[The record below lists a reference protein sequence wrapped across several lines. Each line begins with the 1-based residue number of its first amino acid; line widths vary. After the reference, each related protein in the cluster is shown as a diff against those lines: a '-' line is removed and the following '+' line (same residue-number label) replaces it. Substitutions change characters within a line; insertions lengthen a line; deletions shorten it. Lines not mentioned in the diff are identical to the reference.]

1 MFQLPGNGLAL
12 FCRSFRAAWCLQAAK
27 QKGKR
32 WQSCSERKAKEA
44 FQGHLAIAEER
55 GFGVFIQI
63 YNALVVMVSKHY
75 IMGLKQEQWPG
86 AVI

>member
-1 MFQLPGNGLAL
+1 MDLLFFADLSELPGAYRQQNKRGRGGSLVQREKL
-12 FCRSFRAAWCLQAAK
+12 KNISFSRTPC
-27 QKGKR
+27 
-32 WQSCSERKAKEA
+32 
-44 FQGHLAIAEER
+44 IAEER